1 MSKMG
6 LRNIVGRIGGCEDR
20 SPERWRD
27 RKSVRGRHRGRHDG
41 SEATQQGQ
49 GLLPCRTQ
57 ARACSSAPAPPIDHS
72 TSFIL
77 RPNPPGSP
85 ARGLRGACGRT
96 NPARVHT
103 QGHGKRQGGRRK
115 KSPLF
120 FHPVLHLCLLSH
132 RPSPPPSDS
141 VVLECLA
148 VLPFGVSRRAWLS
161 ERVPVLRAIATRKT
175 YDLPAMMI
183 TCPI

>member
-1 MSKMG
+1 LS
-6 LRNIVGRIGGCEDR
+6 
-20 SPERWRD
+20 
-27 RKSVRGRHRGRHDG
+27 DG
-41 SEATQQGQ
+41 SEDARTGHQRGGEIENRCAGGMMDRRQPNRGKAFYHAVHRRARAPRHPRRPSIIPPPSFSDPTHPVRPRADSEALVATQ
-49 GLLPCRTQ
+49 TQ
-57 ARACSSAPAPPIDHS
+57 HASIPKA
-72 TSFIL
+72 T
-77 RPNPPGSP
+77 
-85 ARGLRGACGRT
+85 
-96 NPARVHT
+96 
-103 QGHGKRQGGRRK
+103 GKSQGGRRK